1 MLDEKIKIIEISVM
15 EKNEDVKKV
24 AKLIIALLPMFLVT
38 NKQQF
43 EF

>member
-24 AKLIIALLPMFLVT
+24 AKLIIALLPMFLVAD
-38 NKQQF
+38 KQQF